1 MQIKPILI
9 LALAGCLTHCV
20 SYDLSRQIVQQGNL
34 LPESKINKIHL
45 GMDKETVSQV
55 LGSSLV
61 TPLFNNNHWDYAYT
75 IKHSNDPISIR
86 HISLNFKNNR
96 LIRIQK

>member
-1 MQIKPILI
+1 M
-9 LALAGCLTHCV
+9 TNYCV

-61 TPLFNNNHWDYAYT
+61 TPLFNNNHWDY
-75 IKHSNDPISIR
+75 
-86 HISLNFKNNR
+86 
-96 LIRIQK
+96 